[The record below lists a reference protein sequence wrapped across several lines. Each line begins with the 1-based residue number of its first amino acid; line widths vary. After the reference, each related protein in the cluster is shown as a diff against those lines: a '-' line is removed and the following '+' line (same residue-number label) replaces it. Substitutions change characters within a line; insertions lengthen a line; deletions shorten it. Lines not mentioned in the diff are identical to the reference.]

1 MKVEERDL
9 HLVEV
14 PDVLALLKDWVRE
27 SRQSENWTQADLARR
42 SGVPATTIS
51 RLERTGL
58 VSTDALFRI
67 LFALNR
73 LDALADLFKERKR
86 MELFQKSLSDSRS
99 MKPVQRIRHARE
111 TSV

>member
-14 PDVLALLKDWVRE
+14 PDVLAVLKDWVRE
-27 SRQSENWTQADLARR
+27 SRQNENWTQADLARR

-73 LDALADLFKERKR
+73 LDALFDFLKERKR

-99 MKPVQRIRHARE
+99 LKPVQRVRHARE
-111 TSV
+111 ASA

>member
-73 LDALADLFKERKR
+73 LDALSDFFKERNR
-86 MELFQKSLSDSRS
+86 MALFQKSLSDSRS
-99 MKPVQRIRHARE
+99 MKPVQRVRHARE
-111 TSV
+111 SSV